1 MPKRNHGP
9 AAGDTRCSIGRT
21 LELIGDRWSLLILR
35 EALNGATRYSDF
47 RDRLTVASDVLT
59 QRLGVLVE
67 GGVLDKRPYRE
78 AGSRSR
84 MAYHLTP
91 AGREL
96 TVLFGAL
103 QQWGDQHCPHPDG
116 PLVRRTSRTSGDPL
130 RVAFVS
136 TDGHETP
143 LDDVDLATPVEA
155 ASAPSAANGSTAAC
169 SRRAPDLGIAMQSMA
184 RRPNG

>member
-1 MPKRNHGP
+1 MPKQNHAP
-9 AAGDTRCSIGRT
+9 ASSDTRCSIGRT
-21 LELIGDRWSLLILR
+21 LELFGDRWSLLILR

-47 RDRLTVASDVLT
+47 KDRLTIASDVLT

-78 AGSRSR
+78 AGARSR

-96 TVLFGAL
+96 MVVFGAL

-116 PLVRRTSRTSGDPL
+116 PLVHRTSRTTGAPL
-130 RVAFVS
+130 RVAFVG

-143 LDDVDLATPVEA
+143 LDDVDLATPVEVGSA
-155 ASAPSAANGSTAAC
+155 RPAPSPGEGMTAA
-169 SRRAPDLGIAMQSMA
+169 
-184 RRPNG
+184 